1 MKTDAKIELQKIVG
15 NLLDKLRKL
24 CMNEKRI
31 VPQNA
36 SIASQRMFI

>member
-24 CMNEKRI
+24 CMNGKRI

-36 SIASQRMFI
+36 SIASRRMFI